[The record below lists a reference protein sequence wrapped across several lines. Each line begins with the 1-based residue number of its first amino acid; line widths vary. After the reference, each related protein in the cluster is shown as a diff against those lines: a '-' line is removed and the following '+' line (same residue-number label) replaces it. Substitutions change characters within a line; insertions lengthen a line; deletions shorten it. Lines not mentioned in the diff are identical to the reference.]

1 MNINVQSENEPALQ
15 VISVRVTTSMEN
27 LPKAFDENYTKIQAY
42 IAEMGA
48 EPAGP
53 PFGAYYN
60 HDMENLDVEMGF
72 PVTKPLPE
80 TDQFK
85 SRIIPERKAV
95 TCLFKGSYSQ
105 LDVPYKAV
113 YDWIEQNKLE
123 IADAHYDFYLNDPCS
138 VPEAELLTKVSI
150 PVKSN

>member
-1 MNINVQSENEPALQ
+1 MNINVKTEIEPALN
-15 VISVRVTTSMEN
+15 VVSVRLTTSLEN
-27 LPKAFDENYTKIQAY
+27 LSQAFGETFEKIQAY
-42 IAEMGA
+42 IAEMGE
-48 EPAGP
+48 EPVGP

-60 HDMENLDVEMGF
+60 HDMQNLDVEMGF
-72 PVTKPLPE
+72 PVAKLLPE
-80 TDQFK
+80 KGEFK
-85 SRIIPERKAV
+85 SRTIPERKAI
-95 TCLFKGSYSQ
+95 TCLFQGSYAQ

-150 PVKSN
+150 PVKQ